1 MVSDG
6 FVRIAIYRDGKRTS
20 VSLDDVLFSALC
32 ARQGGAEAAAQWVR
46 EAADRVPQLR
56 EAGDPVVLVD
66 KSGLSRLVQRL
77 AMAYLIP
84 GIPAAGE
91 EIASGWNASDG
102 EADGALNTGLST
114 VDVDS

>member
-1 MVSDG
+1 
-6 FVRIAIYRDGKRTS
+6 

-66 KSGLSRLVQRL
+66 RPGLSRLVQRL